1 MLKSGHAIEISKD
14 QRKSIYNKCK
24 EAIKYA
30 PYPQEMT
37 LTPNSKKQ
45 VSYLN
50 VLARIQLE
58 HAALDAAKEPKPSV
72 ISEQRMNKSKA
83 SLNLAELLISKRARW
98 LWDKEFNDEERE
110 RCSKFVSLEGDTY
123 YRSLGPNKKEK
134 TIKWPINYDNDVY

>member
-1 MLKSGHAIEISKD
+1 
-14 QRKSIYNKCK
+14 
-24 EAIKYA
+24 
-30 PYPQEMT
+30 MT

-58 HAALDAAKEPKPSV
+58 HAALDVTKELKPSV

-83 SLNLAELLISKRARW
+83 SLNLAELFISKRVRW

-110 RCSKFVSLEGDTY
+110 RYSKFVSLEGDTY
-123 YRSLGPNKKEK
+123 Y
-134 TIKWPINYDNDVY
+134 

>member
-1 MLKSGHAIEISKD
+1 MQKSGLHAIEISKD

-37 LTPNSKKQ
+37 LTLNSKKQ
-45 VSYLN
+45 VPYLN

-58 HAALDAAKEPKPSV
+58 LAALDAAKELKPSV

-110 RCSKFVSLEGDTY
+110 RCSKIVSLEGNTY
-123 YRSLGPNKKEK
+123 YRPLGPKKKEK
-134 TIKWPINYDNDVY
+134 TIK